1 MDQSTL
7 FTGDIE
13 DSLKRL
19 VHVTNILTYY
29 TEIFEMFRS
38 KLDNYFKHP
47 TELIPWNFDDELVL
61 GRITNFQKRLGEIK
75 VRNLIFKISIKL
87 LIIRLVQCF

>member
-7 FTGDIE
+7 FTGDID

-19 VHVTNILTYY
+19 MHVINILTYY
-29 TEIFEMFRS
+29 TEIYEIFRS
-38 KLDNYFKHP
+38 KLDNYFKYA

-61 GRITNFQKRLGEIK
+61 GRIINFQKRLEEIE
-75 VRNLIFKISIKL
+75 VRNLFLK
-87 LIIRLVQCF
+87 

>member
-1 MDQSTL
+1 LDQSTL

-19 VHVTNILTYY
+19 LHVTNILTYY
-29 TEIFEMFRS
+29 TEMFEIFRN

-75 VRNLIFKISIKL
+75 VRNLIFKISIDL
-87 LIIRLVQCF
+87 FNP

>member
-7 FTGDIE
+7 FTGDID

-19 VHVTNILTYY
+19 MHVINILTYY
-29 TEIFEMFRS
+29 TEIYEIFRS
-38 KLDNYFKHP
+38 KLDNYFKYS

-61 GRITNFQKRLGEIK
+61 GRIINFQKRLEEIE
-75 VRNLIFKISIKL
+75 VRNLFLK
-87 LIIRLVQCF
+87 